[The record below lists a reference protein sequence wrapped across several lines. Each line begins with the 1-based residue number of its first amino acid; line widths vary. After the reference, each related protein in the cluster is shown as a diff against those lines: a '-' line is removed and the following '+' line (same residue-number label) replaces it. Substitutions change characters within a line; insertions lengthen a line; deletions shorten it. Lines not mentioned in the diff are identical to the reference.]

1 MKRDPHLPPPEVC
14 DWLLERDWPGV
25 IPETVITYP
34 KGNPKGIT
42 RSERFDYFST
52 ITAIGADQTCHISLP
67 VEALEVLRAD
77 QRARWEAVEQKRAAM
92 EPDELEG
99 ERQREED
106 RIGEDSELDLLRKIL
121 AEAEKVEH
129 SAMATIGVFATAAVM
144 MASQAFNL
152 AYQPDEADE
161 AQP

>member
-1 MKRDPHLPPPEVC
+1 M
-14 DWLLERDWPGV
+14 

-77 QRARWEAVEQKRAAM
+77 QRARQEAVEQKRAAM

-99 ERQREED
+99 ERQRDEARVDEAGGPD
-106 RIGEDSELDLLRKIL
+106 PDQPLPRGGIVLNGEDTGFLLLEAIVTLREIANPEQGGANGLSWCRGKARAMLDR
-121 AEAEKVEH
+121 VQQV
-129 SAMATIGVFATAAVM
+129 G
-144 MASQAFNL
+144 
-152 AYQPDEADE
+152 E
-161 AQP
+161 AQS

>member
-1 MKRDPHLPPPEVC
+1 MEQRVFKPD
-14 DWLLERDWPGV
+14 G
-25 IPETVITYP
+25 TYIDS
-34 KGNPKGIT
+34 GTLDG
-42 RSERFDYFST
+42 SSLALV
-52 ITAIGADQTCHISLP
+52 AIGVEQTGHFELP

-77 QRARWEAVEQKRAAM
+77 QRARQEAIEQKRAAM
-92 EPDELEG
+92 EPDELERK
-99 ERQREED
+99 RQREED

>member
-1 MKRDPHLPPPEVC
+1 M
-14 DWLLERDWPGV
+14 
-25 IPETVITYP
+25 
-34 KGNPKGIT
+34 
-42 RSERFDYFST
+42 
-52 ITAIGADQTCHISLP
+52 
-67 VEALEVLRAD
+67 LRAD